1 MSPTI
6 FFLSCICL
14 LTEGKVAHGQQENG
28 KSTRSEQA
36 KNKVRHH
43 KWWLIE
49 TTNNEEGEEYGV
61 DYHTVAIVPLTTPV
75 PTCAGKL
82 IGYGPCPVGKYIT
95 VEQECEVA
103 AHVLGYKFATMDTP
117 RHRGPIIYLCNSFTL
132 VCSMGTPWV
141 LFW

>member
-1 MSPTI
+1 M
-6 FFLSCICL
+6 
-14 LTEGKVAHGQQENG
+14 AQGQKNG
-28 KSTRSEQA
+28 KPKITSERA
-36 KNKVRHH
+36 KKSQNNKVSHRN
-43 KWWLIE
+43 KWWLIKTTNNEEGE
-49 TTNNEEGEEYGV
+49 TTNNEEDEEYGV

-117 RHRGPIIYLCNSFTL
+117 RHRGRIIYLCNSFTL
-132 VCSMGTPWV
+132 VCSMGIQRWAHV
-141 LFW
+141 S

>member
-28 KSTRSEQA
+28 KSTRAEQA

-49 TTNNEEGEEYGV
+49 TTNNEEGGEYGM
-61 DYHTVAIVPLTTPV
+61 DYQDNDDAV
-75 PTCAGKL
+75 PTTC
-82 IGYGPCPVGKYIT
+82 GPG
-95 VEQECEVA
+95 E
-103 AHVLGYKFATMDTP
+103 FM
-117 RHRGPIIYLCNSFTL
+117 IISQS
-132 VCSMGTPWV
+132 VMRS
-141 LFW
+141 